1 MLITLRRGCGE
12 GGGAV
17 GEGERGLTNKPVIS
31 HCVSPRR
38 LSSSET
44 QNVKKVLT
52 LIEKNHSGK
61 LGKEGASAQFLPL
74 VRALL

>member
-17 GEGERGLTNKPVIS
+17 WEGERGLINKPVIS

-44 QNVKKVLT
+44 QNVKKC
-52 LIEKNHSGK
+52 
-61 LGKEGASAQFLPL
+61 
-74 VRALL
+74 